1 MSYFVLTLVN
11 AVKSISGALA
21 NVIYMETEI
30 IIGGKLSILYLFL
43 LMFSQEF
50 NNSISICVA
59 ILHLRPLFSLP
70 GTKAQEDDCNICK
83 KDKHEMK

>member
-1 MSYFVLTLVN
+1 MQLSQFLVLLQMS
-11 AVKSISGALA
+11 
-21 NVIYMETEI
+21 YMETEI
-30 IIGGKLSILYLFL
+30 IIGGKLSILYFFL

>member
-1 MSYFVLTLVN
+1 MQLSQFLVLLQMSY
-11 AVKSISGALA
+11 GD
-21 NVIYMETEI
+21 
-30 IIGGKLSILYLFL
+30 IGGKLSILYFFL